1 MSIIKFRKG
10 KFAHFIASPPAFVA
24 EVVLPFY
31 NSLGGK
37 KSSLL
42 ERVTTYS
49 GEIVVME
56 SVDSINFTVYL
67 HRLGTGKITK

>member
-37 KSSLL
+37 KILSLGESDNL
-42 ERVTTYS
+42 FWGNS
-49 GEIVVME
+49 GNGEC
-56 SVDSINFTVYL
+56 
-67 HRLGTGKITK
+67 